1 MQHYNRQIKP
11 EVLKSLEQEGSLV
24 IILYGP
30 RQAGKTTLMREAL
43 KGKEALT
50 LWVNG
55 DDIEAQ
61 SGFSRHSLEHLKGLL
76 GNKKILA
83 IDEAQK
89 IDNIGLSLKLLVDN
103 LDIKILVSGSASF
116 DLAHKLNEPLTGRT
130 RTFWVYPLAAAEI
143 GEHQNWR
150 LNKETLLNKTL
161 RYGNFPKIFNLAGE
175 AEITN
180 YLYDY
185 VNNYLYRDIL
195 TLGLI
200 RKPKKVLDLLSLLAL
215 QIGGEVSVNE
225 LAQALAL
232 NRQTVENYL
241 EVLEKLFVIFNLRG
255 FSRNLRK
262 EISKTSKYYFYDL
275 GVRNAIIRNFNELN
289 LRDDAGR
296 LLENFFIMEKLKL
309 STNTGRPANFY
320 FWRTYDQKE
329 IDLIE
334 ERGGKLIA
342 YEVKWQ
348 DKPAKAPRDF
358 LAAYANSEYNFA
370 SKENFEKYLLP

>member
-1 MQHYNRQIKP
+1 MQHYERQIKLD
-11 EVLKSLEQEGSLV
+11 VLKTLEQEGGLV

-30 RQAGKTTLMREAL
+30 RQAGKTTLMQEVL
-43 KGKEALT
+43 KGKEEQT
-50 LWVNG
+50 LLVNG
-55 DDIEAQ
+55 DDIETQ
-61 SGFSRHSLEHLKGLL
+61 SKFSRHSLEHLKGLV
-76 GNKKILA
+76 GDKKILA

-103 LDIKILVSGSASF
+103 INIKILVSGSASF

-130 RTFWVYPLAAAEI
+130 RTFWVYPLSVAEI
-143 GEHQNWR
+143 GLHHHWQ
-150 LNKETLLNKTL
+150 LNKDTLLNKTL
-161 RYGNFPKIFNLAGE
+161 RYGTFPKAFNLTGE
-175 AEITN
+175 ADIAN

-185 VNNYLYRDIL
+185 ISNYLYRDIMSL
-195 TLGLI
+195 SLI

-225 LAQALAL
+225 LSSALSV

-275 GVRNAIIRNFNELN
+275 GVRNAIIRNFNEFS
-289 LRDDAGR
+289 LRDDAGQ
-296 LLENFFIMEKLKL
+296 LFENFFIMEKMKI
-309 STNTGRPANFY
+309 SNNKNKPANFY

-334 ERGGKLIA
+334 ERAGKLMA

-348 DKPAKAPRDF
+348 KKSLKTPDDF
-358 LAAYANSEYNFA
+358 LMAYQNSEFISVN
-370 SKENFEKYLLP
+370 KENFQDYL

>member
-1 MQHYNRQIKP
+1 MQHYNRQIKQK
-11 EVLKSLEQEGSLV
+11 VLKSLEQEGNLV

-30 RQAGKTTLMREAL
+30 RQAGKTTLMREVI
-43 KGKEALT
+43 KGQEAET

-55 DDIEAQ
+55 DDLEAQ
-61 SGFSRHSLEHLKGLL
+61 RGFSRHSLEHLKGII
-76 GNKKILA
+76 GGKKILA

-116 DLAHKLNEPLTGRT
+116 DLADKLNEPLTGRT
-130 RTFWVYPLAAAEI
+130 RTFWVYPLSVAEI

-150 LNKETLLNKTL
+150 LNKDSLLSKTL

-175 AEITN
+175 AEMAD

-185 VNNYLYRDIL
+185 VSNYLYRDIL

-255 FSRNLRK
+255 LSRNLRK
-262 EISKTSKYYFYDL
+262 EISKTSKYYFYDS
-275 GVRNAIIRNFNELN
+275 GVRNAIIRNFNEFN
-289 LRDDAGR
+289 LRDDVGH
-296 LLENFFIMEKLKL
+296 LFENFFIMEKLKL
-309 STNTGRPANFY
+309 ANNVGRPANFY

-334 ERGGKLIA
+334 ERAGKLMA
-342 YEVKWQ
+342 YEVKWRN
-348 DKPAKAPRDF
+348 KKIKAPKDF
-358 LAAYANSEYNFA
+358 LAAYPNSEYA
-370 SKENFEKYLLP
+370 AVDKESFERYLLP

>member
-1 MQHYNRQIKP
+1 MQHYERQIKP

-30 RQAGKTTLMREAL
+30 RQAGKTTLMREVL
-43 KGKEALT
+43 KGKESNT
-50 LWVNG
+50 LWANG
-55 DDIEAQ
+55 DDIEVQ
-61 SGFSRHSLEHLKGLL
+61 SKFSLHSLEHLKGLV

-89 IDNIGLSLKLLVDN
+89 IDHIGLSLKLLVDN

-116 DLAHKLNEPLTGRT
+116 DLADKLGEPLTGRT
-130 RTFWVYPLAAAEI
+130 RTFWVYPLSVAEI
-143 GEHQNWR
+143 SAHHNWE
-150 LNKETLLNKTL
+150 LNKDTILNRVL
-161 RYGNFPKIFNLAGE
+161 RYGTFPKVFNLPDESGTE
-175 AEITN
+175 N

-185 VNNYLYRDIL
+185 INNYLYRDIL
-195 TLGLI
+195 TLGLV

-225 LAQALAL
+225 LAGALSL

-241 EVLEKLFVIFNLRG
+241 EILEKLFVIFNLRG

-262 EISKTSKYYFYDL
+262 EINKTSKYYFYDV
-275 GVRNAIIRNFNELN
+275 GVRNAVIRNFNEFN
-289 LRDDAGR
+289 VRDDLGQ
-296 LLENFFIMEKLKL
+296 LWENLFIMEKLKL
-309 STNTGRPANFY
+309 SNNTSRPANFY

-334 ERGGKLIA
+334 ERDGKLRA

-348 DKPAKAPRDF
+348 QKSSKVPEDF
-358 LAAYANSEYNFA
+358 LKAYPHSEFI
-370 SKENFEKYLLP
+370 SVTREDFQKYLF

>member
-1 MQHYNRQIKP
+1 MQHYERQIKLD
-11 EVLKSLEQEGSLV
+11 VLKTLEQEGGLV

-30 RQAGKTTLMREAL
+30 RQAGKTTLMQEVL
-43 KGKEALT
+43 KGKEEQT
-50 LWVNG
+50 LLVNG
-55 DDIEAQ
+55 DDIETQ
-61 SGFSRHSLEHLKGLL
+61 SKFSHHSLEHLKGLV
-76 GNKKILA
+76 GDKKILA

-103 LDIKILVSGSASF
+103 INIKILVSGSASF

-130 RTFWVYPLAAAEI
+130 RTFWVYPLSVAEI
-143 GEHQNWR
+143 GLYHNWQ
-150 LNKETLLNKTL
+150 LNKDTLLNKTL
-161 RYGNFPKIFNLAGE
+161 RYGTFPKTFNLSGE
-175 AEITN
+175 ADITN

-185 VNNYLYRDIL
+185 ISNYLYRDIMSL
-195 TLGLI
+195 SLI

-215 QIGGEVSVNE
+215 QIGGEVSINE
-225 LAQALAL
+225 LSSTLSV

-275 GVRNAIIRNFNELN
+275 GVRNAIIRNFNEFN
-289 LRDDAGR
+289 LRDDAGQ
-296 LLENFFIMEKLKL
+296 LFENFFIMEKMKT
-309 STNTGRPANFY
+309 SNNKNKPANFY

-334 ERGGKLIA
+334 ERAGSLTA
-342 YEVKWQ
+342 YEIKWQ
-348 DKPAKAPRDF
+348 KKSLKIPDDF
-358 LAAYANSEYNFA
+358 LMAYQNSAFISVN
-370 SKENFEKYLLP
+370 KEDFQDYL